1 MFAAG
6 CSVQLL
12 QKGACVGSDRRCAAD
27 NGLVCSQQREVGPCR
42 GAFKRWYYDNKTKLC
57 QEFYFGG
64 CRGNSNNFMK
74 YEDCAKR
81 CHQDTV
87 DQEEY
92 QADTEDIFLNDE
104 FRDALDILVKKRR
117 RDRAENMN
125 EGFMEIEE
133 QGQAVQRLEMEE
145 KEAASTGSEFR
156 KMGELNAAR
165 KKLMMMEKHRM
176 MNKQMMMFKQ
186 KQAMMAR
193 QKEMMDKQQRQ
204 ILITPQQLTSSLTQP
219 FNISTEE
226 EQVTKR
232 FANSN
237 NPMYPSYCQ
246 AQDCAVTA
254 WSPWSV
260 SCSASCGHG
269 HRHRFRSVTQEAR
282 GGGRRCPD
290 KMERFKRCRLPSCPR
305 DQCDSAAWSAWGPC
319 SATCG
324 SSGIQVRL
332 AS

>member
-1 MFAAG
+1 MDTVTKQSCEGEAGCGQREVEVIPERCAVTEWSNWSPCSQSCGSGLHVRTRLYRVDREEQLAASMQQDLIVKCQQFPDPLFVAG

-12 QKGACVGSDRRCAAD
+12 QKGACIGFDRRCAAD

-81 CHQDTV
+81 CHEEMV

-133 QGQAVQRLEMEE
+133 QRQVVQRLEREE
-145 KEAASTGSEFR
+145 KEAASDGREFR
-156 KMGELNAAR
+156 RMGELNAAR

-193 QKEMMDKQQRQ
+193 QKEMMMEKQQRQ
-204 ILITPQQLTSSLTQP
+204 ILITPQQLTSSQTQS
-219 FNISTEE
+219 FNSSTGNEK
-226 EQVTKR
+226 VR
-232 FANSN
+232 I
-237 NPMYPSYCQ
+237 
-246 AQDCAVTA
+246 
-254 WSPWSV
+254 
-260 SCSASCGHG
+260 
-269 HRHRFRSVTQEAR
+269 
-282 GGGRRCPD
+282 D
-290 KMERFKRCRLPSCPR
+290 KC
-305 DQCDSAAWSAWGPC
+305 
-319 SATCG
+319 
-324 SSGIQVRL
+324 
-332 AS
+332 

>member
-74 YEDCAKR
+74 HVDCAKR
-81 CHQDTV
+81 CYDDTV

-145 KEAASTGSEFR
+145 KEAASSGSEFR

-219 FNISTEE
+219 FNSSTEG
-226 EQVTKR
+226 EQVLKR
-232 FANSN
+232 FPNFTKPTYILLN
-237 NPMYPSYCQ
+237 VRPR
-246 AQDCAVTA
+246 TA
-254 WSPWSV
+254 
-260 SCSASCGHG
+260 
-269 HRHRFRSVTQEAR
+269 R
-282 GGGRRCPD
+282 
-290 KMERFKRCRLPSCPR
+290 
-305 DQCDSAAWSAWGPC
+305 
-319 SATCG
+319 
-324 SSGIQVRL
+324 
-332 AS
+332 